1 MVAIT
6 SIEPQVMCSTPC
18 EDEYSRING
27 VTLSVVGEGLRTYVY
42 RGECAY
48 IVSVWVVLCNLKKM
62 FMAQI
67 DKDGCSCDKVDF
79 ILLTVVQARH
89 EKGLL

>member
-1 MVAIT
+1 MLVGI
-6 SIEPQVMCSTPC
+6 
-18 EDEYSRING
+18 G
-27 VTLSVVGEGLRTYVY
+27 VIFVRY
-42 RGECAY
+42 RDECAY

>member
-27 VTLSVVGEGLRTYVY
+27 VTLSVVGEGLHTYVY

-48 IVSVWVVLCNLKKM
+48 VRML
-62 FMAQI
+62 
-67 DKDGCSCDKVDF
+67 
-79 ILLTVVQARH
+79 
-89 EKGLL
+89 